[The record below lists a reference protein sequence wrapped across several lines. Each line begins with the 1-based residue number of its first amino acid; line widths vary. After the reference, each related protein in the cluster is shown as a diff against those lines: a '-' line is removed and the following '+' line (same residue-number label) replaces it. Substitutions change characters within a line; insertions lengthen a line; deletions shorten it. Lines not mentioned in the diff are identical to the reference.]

1 MRTTVNRMA
10 ATAVVF
16 LLATGP
22 ALLHGGTAN
31 AQGDP
36 QYPMLEKVSESVI
49 QKYQTTPCQEL
60 ARQHQNPP
68 SPSAIEKRVVEM
80 LGADPK
86 LRAEFFNRVGGAI
99 LNKMFE
105 CGLIP

>member
-22 ALLHGGTAN
+22 ALLHAGPAS
-31 AQGDP
+31 AQGST
-36 QYPMLEKVSESVI
+36 QYPMLDKVSENVI
-49 QKYQTTPCQEL
+49 QKYKTTPCAQL
-60 ARQHQNPP
+60 AQRSQNPP
-68 SPSAIEKRVVEM
+68 PKSPIEQRAVEM

-86 LRAEFFNRVGGAI
+86 LRAEFFRRVGGAI